1 MLIAVLAM
9 LAVVLSS
16 CKDDDPT
23 VGIDSGMPAP
33 FDFVYDEMGSS
44 NTAISVSWNAEQAIA
59 AGATSFTVQLI
70 KSVDAVG
77 DVYDN
82 DIKKGGMSTTIDASA
97 NPHDL
102 CTFNGLK
109 AGRIYYV
116 RVRANYPRSVYS
128 DWVLASAAGAP
139 ARIKVGKGIVPESEG
154 PDAALMVR
162 MGTISESTAIVEWS
176 TTSFA
181 DNDAD
186 KKNAYT
192 LEIFEDAALSKLN
205 VKWTYGANN
214 SIWAGGTKFIL
225 TGLTPGTKYWAR
237 VTDTT
242 NDEVAETLEFQTNAS
257 QAKAIPA
264 TAAAGDIILY
274 EDFRD
279 LLWGG
284 DLFYSAAGYSATARS
299 SATEFWKA
307 TGSDPLNSV
316 PEAGFYLVDRS
327 VEMGM
332 FNTVGKALPAT
343 SLKDWGLMAEDNTAG
358 AICAR
363 PGQVKMGASSK
374 CAWICTPELSCLTKP
389 ATIELTFKAA
399 LYGTDPGQAIIEVL
413 DKTTKAANFFI
424 TYEDRFVAEEFS
436 VESPWKE
443 YKFTISNVTN
453 TSRIAIGGNRKGVAG
468 QHRFYLDDIQIK
480 VISYGE
486 LTAPDAPAKPE
497 LTPTDKTIIVTWDK
511 VSRADGYTVEYK
523 KTADANWT
531 VAIAKTAETTYTI
544 EGLDFETAY
553 DVRVKALTGDL
564 ASEPSEVAQTT
575 TLAEIKKLGTPEVT
589 AAPGLGWVNLKFAPV
604 LNATDYEVYS
614 GETKIDSKIMSEAGA
629 ETVIVCA
636 YGMSLNAPYTLKVRA
651 IADGI
656 ESSDFSA
663 EVSGTTGKIQQLTKN
678 VGPTHVSVNWD
689 DVSGYDYS
697 KEGLEVNEIINGTTL
712 KNYTAAAKRGY
723 YIELADNQDMA
734 NPIYSCYCLDGQASA
749 NGSFGGSSWYGKT
762 NSKNLVPPT
771 SVTLGQL
778 NPNTT
783 YYFRVKAVAGYT
795 FSAFSGTVVLDSPN
809 GASEF
814 SPAVALQTEAKHT
827 AGTNEILFQGFD
839 DITMQCDFINTAAGL
854 TPYVGTAGAD
864 KAAITN
870 PHMGNWCA
878 YPFATS
884 HLLSTWGFV
893 ETANYID
900 GQAKHNTWTNRVGT
914 AKSGS
919 LEGWYIGDQVSPH
932 QGYVKIGTSS
942 NSNYYLATPALN
954 SPLLDAGGTNCT
966 FSFKGCPLMTDPLTV
981 DIEVYRAATQT
992 FETVQSITM
1001 DSALNAGWTTTD
1013 YVAEYKWTTYSV
1025 DITLHPG
1032 DNVAIVPTNKNRIAV
1047 DDILIVTK

>member
-363 PGQVKMGASSK
+363 PGQVKMGANSK
-374 CAWICTPELSCLTKP
+374 CAWLCTPELSCLTKP

-511 VSRADGYTVEYK
+511 VNRADGYTVEYK
-523 KTADANWT
+523 KTADNDWT
-531 VAIAKTAETTYTI
+531 VAVAKTAETNYTI
-544 EGLDFETAY
+544 EGLDFETSY

-575 TLAEIKKLGTPEVT
+575 TLAEIKKLETPTNVVVAASSDLGTATLE
-589 AAPGLGWVNLKFAPV
+589 FAPV
-604 LNATDYEVYS
+604 TNAADFEVYANGS
-614 GETKIDSKIMSEAGA
+614 TTKLVGKITATTAEKVTYKVAGLSPN
-629 ETVIVCA
+629 T
-636 YGMSLNAPYTLKVRA
+636 SYTFQIKA

-656 ESSDFSA
+656 ESSDLSA
-663 EVSGTTGKIQQLTKN
+663 ATESVTIGNAVTFEKFVAQAIA
-678 VGPTHVSVNWD
+678 PTHLTVQWTDFKADRKYALKLCENDGTKIGEWAMTIGNSSLVDGGSGQVPARFTFPALKPNTSYKVLLKDAVAD
-689 DVSGYDYS
+689 DDIFA
-697 KEGLEVNEIINGTTL
+697 LEQTFTTD
-712 KNYTAAAKRGY
+712 NTAAA
-723 YIELADNQDMA
+723 
-734 NPIYSCYCLDGQASA
+734 
-749 NGSFGGSSWYGKT
+749 
-762 NSKNLVPPT
+762 
-771 SVTLGQL
+771 
-778 NPNTT
+778 
-783 YYFRVKAVAGYT
+783 VAKQVFY
-795 FSAFSGTVVLDSPN
+795 
-809 GASEF
+809 
-814 SPAVALQTEAKHT
+814 
-827 AGTNEILFQGFD
+827 QGFD
-839 DITMQCDFINTAAGL
+839 DCIFAGDSQNLAYSLLVKDAAHARAITWPLTTEAVYAAAGNV
-854 TPYVGTAGAD
+854 TGPGTATNSSVICEPALANENCSLYGYTLVGVEMHTGYLKVGSGSAIGTVVTSALGENNLNANTPTPCTVSFKVSPRSDGTASTAKVNLVVVHAD
-864 KAAITN
+864 GSETIAAQDVSVLTT
-870 PHMGNWCA
+870 
-878 YPFATS
+878 TS
-884 HLLSTWGFV
+884 YDYTWKTIETKDVQLLST
-893 ETANYID
+893 D
-900 GQAKHNTWTNRVGT
+900 K
-914 AKSGS
+914 
-919 LEGWYIGDQVSPH
+919 L
-932 QGYVKIGTSS
+932 KI
-942 NSNYYLATPALN
+942 
-954 SPLLDAGGTNCT
+954 
-966 FSFKGCPLMTDPLTV
+966 
-981 DIEVYRAATQT
+981 IAATN
-992 FETVQSITM
+992 
-1001 DSALNAGWTTTD
+1001 SASGAYRYHL
-1013 YVAEYKWTTYSV
+1013 
-1025 DITLHPG
+1025 
-1032 DNVAIVPTNKNRIAV
+1032 
-1047 DDILIVTK
+1047 DDILVVAQ

>member
-1 MLIAVLAM
+1 MKINKMLIAVLAM

-553 DVRVKALTGDL
+553 DVRVKALTGDM

-575 TLAEIKKLGTPEVT
+575 TLAEIKQLATPQNVT
-589 AAPGLGWVNLKFAPV
+589 AEADYGIATLTFDPV
-604 LNATDYEVYS
+604 VGATDYEVY
-614 GETKIDSKIMSEAGA
+614 ANGA
-629 ETVIVCA
+629 AEKLVGMITANAEKVTYKVTGLSFNTA
-636 YGMSLNAPYTLKVRA
+636 YTFQVKAV
-651 IADGI
+651 ADGI
-656 ESSDFSA
+656 TPSELSTATESA
-663 EVSGTTGKIQQLTKN
+663 TTSTIVQVKNN
-678 VGPTHVSVNWD
+678 VGPTTATVAWRKNLGKYETKQDPVDQYTIQIADNSGTVMGTIDLKTTNFGATASTIAKHEQGTYNPSRFTFGALEPATTYKVRVKKLGEDDLLYSPWCEITTESAHV
-689 DVSGYDYS
+689 
-697 KEGLEVNEIINGTTL
+697 
-712 KNYTAAAKRGY
+712 AAAK
-723 YIELADNQDMA
+723 E
-734 NPIYSCYCLDGQASA
+734 
-749 NGSFGGSSWYGKT
+749 
-762 NSKNLVPPT
+762 
-771 SVTLGQL
+771 
-778 NPNTT
+778 
-783 YYFRVKAVAGYT
+783 
-795 FSAFSGTVVLDSPN
+795 VLY
-809 GASEF
+809 
-814 SPAVALQTEAKHT
+814 
-827 AGTNEILFQGFD
+827 QGFD
-839 DITMQCDFINTAAGL
+839 EAWYGGDVMNLAGGVQPTGDNTKTPVMTWESYIGNTATNRLAED
-854 TPYVGTAGAD
+854 TNTTQSTFAGAICKLESSSLYGWEVPQRIAFRPGYVKFGGGSEPGILITPALGENVLNATTATPCTISF
-864 KAAITN
+864 KAAPYSEWSSSTDTTCEAMISVIVVHADGSETVAIENFDPITN
-870 PHMGNWCA
+870 GDPWNYIWKEGSVKGVN
-878 YPFATS
+878 
-884 HLLSTWGFV
+884 LLSTDKLKI
-893 ETANYID
+893 TSKNI
-900 GQAKHNTWTNRVGT
+900 
-914 AKSGS
+914 GS
-919 LEGWYIGDQVSPH
+919 NKCRFMFDD
-932 QGYVKIGTSS
+932 
-942 NSNYYLATPALN
+942 
-954 SPLLDAGGTNCT
+954 LL
-966 FSFKGCPLMTDPLTV
+966 V
-981 DIEVYRAATQT
+981 
-992 FETVQSITM
+992 
-1001 DSALNAGWTTTD
+1001 
-1013 YVAEYKWTTYSV
+1013 VAE
-1025 DITLHPG
+1025 
-1032 DNVAIVPTNKNRIAV
+1032 
-1047 DDILIVTK
+1047 